1 MAFPAT
7 YDFNYYKGDTFEF
20 RIYPKKNDGSV
31 FMLRNFVNELNS
43 FMLPTDIAN
52 TPDYVNDVSAPY
64 DSAQFTIA
72 KVRGA
77 ITSTAPE
84 DQPIRC
90 FARVSDDGTHVLCA
104 IRPSDADKLIAGTE
118 YVYDVEVRRPT
129 GAPGSYELV
138 YTLMTGT
145 ITVTDQITGANTET
159 KTTLSDFTIH
169 GLTIPVTCQEPDVS
183 ILNTS
188 EYSVSSVVW
197 YEPDGIT
204 PITTTT
210 FGPDK
215 AYKAKMTITPRS
227 PYQILGTPANK
238 FSISGAETTENLA
251 NSGAVTATF
260 PKTAKP
266 VSLLSIG
273 GVDVPEKGAIPNTIV
288 PATDE
293 YTVSLSWKEKS
304 LTDPVVYSNFTGA
317 FKPSRTYVAQ
327 ILLTPKTGY
336 TLCTGISPDS
346 FSVVGALNYT
356 NSENSGIIIAEFP
369 VTEA

>member
-145 ITVTDQITGANTET
+145 ITVTDQITGANTAT
-159 KTTLSDFTIH
+159 KTTLSDFNIY
-169 GLTIPVTCQEPDVS
+169 GLTPPVACAIPDTS
-183 ILNTS
+183 IIETS
-188 EYSVSSVVW
+188 EYLGTVTWVDSPSVFA
-197 YEPDGIT
+197 PDT
-204 PITTTT
+204 
-210 FGPDK
+210 
-215 AYKAKMTITPRS
+215 AYTATITITPKA
-227 PYQILGTPANK
+227 PYQIIGTPANK
-238 FSISGAETTENLA
+238 FVVNGATTTNLV
-251 NSGAVTATF
+251 NSGVVTAVF
-260 PKTAKP
+260 PKTAKTISLSSINDVTAP
-266 VSLLSIG
+266 VN
-273 GVDVPEKGAIPNTIV
+273 GATPNTSV
-288 PATDE
+288 AATSQ
-293 YTVSLSWKEKS
+293 YTVALVWKEKS
-304 LTDPVVYSNFTGA
+304 LEDPVTYSDFTGA
-317 FKPSRTYVAQ
+317 FKPSRTYKAF
-327 ILLTPKTGY
+327 ITLTPKTGY
-336 TLCTGISPDS
+336 TLCGVPADF
-346 FSVVGALNYT
+346 FSVPGALSYANT
-356 NSENSGIIIAEFP
+356 GDSGIITAEFP
-369 VTEA
+369 ITGA